1 MIWLPRRP
9 SHWIQVTVGAA
20 LALLVLR
27 VVACEPYHI
36 PSRSMESTLLVG
48 DFLLVEK
55 LSYGA
60 KLPLGSH
67 RRLAGWRGPQ
77 RGDIVVF
84 RHPHEPRDYI
94 KRCVALAGDVVE
106 LRAGELWL
114 NGSRVPEPYRKPDD
128 PGEDFGPL
136 RIPGGHVFVLGDHR
150 AASRDS
156 RRFGPLPLANLR
168 GRAALV
174 YYSWDPKLQRVR
186 WRRMP
191 LGLL

>member
-1 MIWLPRRP
+1 MIRLPRQA
-9 SHWIQVTVGAA
+9 SLSIQITVGAA
-20 LALLVLR
+20 LTLLVLR
-27 VVACEPYHI
+27 FVACEPYHI
-36 PSRSMESTLLVG
+36 PSRSMENTLLVG

-60 KLPLGSH
+60 KLPLGSQT
-67 RRLAGWRGPQ
+67 RLAGWRGPQ

-106 LRAGELWL
+106 LRAGQLWL
-114 NGSRVPEPYRKPDD
+114 NGSRVPEPYRNPSD
-128 PGEDFGPL
+128 PGEGFGPL
-136 RIPGGHVFVLGDHR
+136 RIPSGHVFVLGDHR
-150 AASRDS
+150 AVSRDS
-156 RRFGPLPLANLR
+156 RIFGPLPLANLR

-174 YYSWDPKLQRVR
+174 YYSWDPQLQHVR